1 MSYKVDSATR
11 DEIIALTVEHAYR
24 LDHGMADMLHE
35 LYTHDGELL
44 GLPPQDLIGREAI
57 KAWGAGRVLLARTSR
72 HVETNHRVVWNAGV
86 LTCTLLATVYRS
98 DTEDM
103 TNTKPFM
110 IGDYEDIYERED
122 GQWKIRQRI
131 IRKSF
136 RILTPPVTS

>member
-1 MSYKVDSATR
+1 MSYQVDSATR

-24 LDHGMADMLHE
+24 LDHGMADTLHE

-44 GLPPQDLIGREAI
+44 GLPPTDLIGRDAI
-57 KAWGAGRVLLARTSR
+57 KKWGAKRVTLIRTSR
-72 HVETNHRVVWNAGV
+72 HVETNHRVVLNDGV
-86 LTCTLLATVYRS
+86 LTGTLVATVYRS
-98 DTEDM
+98 DTEDV

-122 GQWKIRQRI
+122 GQWKIRQRV

-136 RILTPPVTS
+136 RIHTP